1 MADAETLPDGP
12 SLGGSRYRLTGVLGQ
27 GGMST
32 VYRALD
38 TDSGRER
45 AIKMLSPARKAHDS
59 LVRRFEREARALE
72 LLRHPNIVQVH
83 DVGAEGADLF
93 IVMDLAEGG
102 SLHERIKRH
111 GPLAPQQAVRVVLEV
126 LEGLAH
132 AHEKH
137 VVHRDIKPANVL
149 LSAEGRPQLTDFG
162 IARVAGQDQTLT
174 RTGMVMGTLAF
185 MAPEQREDAK
195 RADDR
200 ADIYAVGATLY
211 ALVTGR
217 EPFDLYS
224 TELHGVLF
232 QDVPPALQA
241 PIKQACRYRPQD
253 RFDSCAEL
261 ARELRAALGA
271 LPPDPPDQPPLAVP
285 VHIQPLPASG
295 ITAVVP
301 ASDGE
306 VSHPTMSPASD
317 VVSGPAA
324 SLPPPGITS
333 GDTETWSQAPV
344 GPAQAAARRPALVL
358 GAAAGGAL
366 AVLVLGAALGWFS
379 PGTAAPEPSAGPPP
393 APPAEVAADE
403 VLASVG
409 APDEVPGEAEAAAE
423 REAPATSPE
432 AEVSPGA
439 ATEEPPASS
448 ERPSASAQTRPA
460 ASPPPEAVGAEAAG
474 GVGNLG
480 VNSRPWSYVSID
492 GESVGRTGRF
502 HELSAGPHEVRLQT
516 ADGRSHQA
524 RVRVVADERK
534 VYCWDF
540 GKDAECGG

>member
-1 MADAETLPDGP
+1 MADAGTVPDGP

-38 TDSGRER
+38 TESGTER
-45 AIKMLSPARKAHDS
+45 AIKMLSPGRKAHTS
-59 LVRRFEREARALE
+59 LVRRFEREAKALE

-83 DVGAEGADLF
+83 DVGSSGPDLF
-93 IVMDLAEGG
+93 IVMDMARGG

-111 GPLAPQQAVRVVLEV
+111 GPLAPRQAVRVILAVLD
-126 LEGLAH
+126 GLGH
-132 AHEKH
+132 AHDKH

-185 MAPEQREDAK
+185 MAPEQRDDAK

-232 QDVPPALQA
+232 QDVPAGLQA

-253 RFDSCAEL
+253 RYDTCAEM
-261 ARELRAALGA
+261 AEALQAVLGV

-285 VHIQPLPASG
+285 LVAQPMPATG

-301 ASDGE
+301 ESGGGA
-306 VSHPTMSPASD
+306 SHPTMSPVSDLAS
-317 VVSGPAA
+317 GGGGAA
-324 SLPPPGITS
+324 PPLITS

-344 GPAQAAARRPALVL
+344 GPAQAAARRPAVLL
-358 GAAAGGAL
+358 GAAGGGAL
-366 AVLVLGAALGWFS
+366 AVLVLGAALGWFTPEGQVEPAG
-379 PGTAAPEPSAGPPP
+379 PGVPALAAESSTDPPP
-393 APPAEVAADE
+393 AAET
-403 VLASVG
+403 S
-409 APDEVPGEAEAAAE
+409 PGEALATVAPAEAGEETPPSVPEGEGEAHELTPEAPPAAA
-423 REAPATSPE
+423 P
-432 AEVSPGA
+432 A
-439 ATEEPPASS
+439 ATGATPRSQPSAAASS
-448 ERPSASAQTRPA
+448 
-460 ASPPPEAVGAEAAG
+460 PPAEAAG
-474 GVGNLG
+474 VGTLG
-480 VNSRPWSYVSID
+480 VNSRPWSYVSLD

-502 HELSAGPHEVRLQT
+502 HELPAGRHEVRLQT
-516 ADGRSHQA
+516 ADGRTHSA
-524 RVRVVADERK
+524 RVRVVADAKE

-540 GKDAECGG
+540 AKSAECGG